1 MKMNLKKPVENPLPA
16 AATLLVIS
24 RFPLGGSRIDCRE
37 IILRN
42 GRRADSGRPL
52 TGRAD
57 GKRLCINNLKLGVN
71 RPAFAPYSIPD
82 CCSRISGAMELSL
95 NPPIG
100 NPPPATFTGLGFR
113 PELSA
118 NDGERG
124 QVSAAQLLID
134 SIRTGVTRQ

>member
-1 MKMNLKKPVENPLPA
+1 MKMHLEKPARNLSPA
-16 AATLLVIS
+16 AIPQPVFS
-24 RFPLGGSRIDCRE
+24 RFWLDVTRADCRE

-42 GRRADSGRPL
+42 GRRADNGRPL
-52 TGRAD
+52 AGRAD
-57 GKRLCINNLKLGVN
+57 GKRLCIKNLKLGVN
-71 RPAFAPYSIPD
+71 RPAFVPYSIPD
-82 CCSRISGAMELSL
+82 CCSRISGAMKMNL